1 MYVVTVCKY
10 GDHSSIIDEDTGLK
24 RKSLHPQGN
33 FPLLFFSVF
42 QKGFP
47 EETAEETVKET
58 AEETAGESPEKKIV
72 CFGHFLSQKCF
83 LFF

>member
-1 MYVVTVCKY
+1 M
-10 GDHSSIIDEDTGLK
+10 GLK

-47 EETAEETVKET
+47 EEIPEET
-58 AEETAGESPEKKIV
+58 AEETAGESPEKKII